1 MRMVGLRNYDKNG
14 QRKKSDYMRNVTL
27 ETSSAVR

>member
-1 MRMVGLRNYDKNG
+1 MGTVGLRNYNKNG
-14 QRKKSDYMRNVTL
+14 QVKKNDYMRNVTS